1 MKKIL
6 ASAVIVG
13 LASITATSHAEG
25 WGFDSLKQL
34 VPVSKKAEEDV
45 AKRDATDTGK
55 SADIGAME
63 SGKVTRSAD
72 RTKKEIAEADAKAE
86 ADKKMET
93 LVNRNEQIIR
103 RYVQAV
109 LRLAEAQIQFAEALD
124 EKEQADLLRAES
136 KALQE
141 GNYADKDAIK
151 RHAKVSEKTNRV
163 ISKKLEKQDELTA
176 EGRKQFSHGLLQY
189 AIGLR
194 ETKEMIDEIGPF
206 YASVKQQVNHMS
218 ASVPKDTSFKDRSI
232 AAIGVAVGKGISFV
246 KQGKE
251 LYNGKFGTAAYLAT
265 KGPQF
270 MDDHRK
276 TATKV
281 VDYAKSNDLEVPKD
295 MENTLSFI

>member
-1 MKKIL
+1 MKKTLISVVIMGL
-6 ASAVIVG
+6 VSVASNTQAD
-13 LASITATSHAEG
+13 G
-25 WGFDSLKQL
+25 WGFDSLKKL
-34 VPVSKKAEEDV
+34 VPISKKAENEV
-45 AKRDATDTGK
+45 AKSDA
-55 SADIGAME
+55 ADAGGSVEVGAME
-63 SGKVTRSAD
+63 SGKEVRPAD
-72 RTKKEIAEADAKAE
+72 STKKEIAEADAKAE

-141 GNYADKDAIK
+141 GNYTDKDAIK
-151 RHAKVSEKTNRV
+151 RHAKVSEKTNKV
-163 ISKKLEKQDELTA
+163 INRKLEKQDELTV

-189 AIGLR
+189 GIGLK

-206 YASVKQQVNHMS
+206 YASVKQQLSQMS
-218 ASVPKDTSFKDRSI
+218 ASVAKDTSFKDRSI
-232 AAIGVAVGKGISFV
+232 AAIGAVVGKGISFV
-246 KQGKE
+246 KQGKQ

-265 KGPQF
+265 KGPRF

-276 TATKV
+276 TASKV
-281 VDYAKSNDLEVPKD
+281 VEYAKSNDLEVPKD
-295 MENTLSFI
+295 MENTLNFI